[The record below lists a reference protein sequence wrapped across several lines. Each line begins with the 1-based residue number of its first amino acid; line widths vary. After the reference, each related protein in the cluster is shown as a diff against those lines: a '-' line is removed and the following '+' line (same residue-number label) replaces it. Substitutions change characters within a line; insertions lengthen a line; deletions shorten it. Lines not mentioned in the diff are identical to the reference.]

1 MKPLSRLSVVLIAL
15 LLVGGCIVGD
25 QITTLTI
32 HPDGS
37 ADLVVLRSNLRSTET
52 GDKGAKELAEYKAN
66 FDARSND
73 ELVRI
78 RELGATGLE
87 ASWVKQDVPYSNF
100 VRAHFPNASVLEK
113 YGTHTDED
121 GTSPIKTQFKSE
133 GTRRSLT
140 VYITV
145 PGDKTNAAQTSP
157 VDAEQFRHAN
167 ANAIS
172 ETRIAVTRGTIT
184 TARGFTVAE
193 DKQSALLNA
202 SVIDQVLKTGGQA
215 ELVLEWEVTP

>member
-1 MKPLSRLSVVLIAL
+1 MNSLTRLSAVLLAL

-66 FDARSND
+66 FDARSDD
-73 ELVRI
+73 EMVRV
-78 RELGATGLE
+78 REIGASGIE

-100 VRAHFPNASVLEK
+100 LRAHFPNAAVLEK
-113 YGTHTDED
+113 YGTQRED
-121 GTSPIKTQFKSE
+121 DGSFPLKTQFKSE
-133 GTRRSLT
+133 GRRRSLT
-140 VYITV
+140 VHITV
-145 PGDKTNAAQTSP
+145 PADKTNAAHTSP
-157 VDAEQFRHAN
+157 AGADEFRQAHAN
-167 ANAIS
+167 GIS
-172 ETRIAVTRGTIT
+172 ETRVAVTGGTIT

-193 DKQSALLNA
+193 DKQSALLNT
-202 SVIDQVLKTGGQA
+202 SVLDQVLKTGGQA
-215 ELVLEWEVTP
+215 ELYLEWEVTP